1 MKTSI
6 FRLCAVIALVSLALG
21 QAPAPTATPQVPVN
35 DKYVVNK
42 AWAQLPADLP
52 WNNSTTNISPDG
64 KGNVV
69 VLVRAMPWFRMFTT
83 DGKFV
88 KSWGEASSFTTPH
101 SLIYDRD
108 GAMWTTDTAGHVVTK
123 FDPTGK
129 VLMTLGKRGMPGDNA
144 SQDMFNQ
151 PDAVAIAPNGDIYV
165 SDGYVN
171 SRIVHFNKDGKFVRI
186 IGGTKGSEPGQLQ
199 LPHGVVIDSQGRIIV
214 ADSDNKRIAVFDKN
228 GKFVENWPFAS
239 RGGMVITA
247 DDTLYVSDVNNGG
260 VTILKNG
267 KLIESIGGLGR
278 PHGIGL
284 DKDGTIYASDST
296 NRVVIKITK
305 K

>member
-6 FRLCAVIALVSLALG
+6 LKLCAVIALVSLALG
-21 QAPAPTATPQVPVN
+21 QAPAPNTTPQAPVN
-35 DKYVVNK
+35 DKYVVNNK
-42 AWAQLPADLP
+42 WAQLPADLP
-52 WNNSTTNISPDG
+52 WNASTTNIAPDG

-69 VLVRAMPWFRMFTT
+69 VLVRGMPYFRMFTT

-88 KSWGEASSFTTPH
+88 RSWGEAGSFVEPH
-101 SLIYDRD
+101 SLIYDRE
-108 GAMWTTDTAGHVVTK
+108 GFMWTTDSNGHVVMT
-123 FDPTGK
+123 FDSTGK
-129 VLMTLGKRGMPGDNA
+129 VLLTLGKKGMTGDNT
-144 SQDMFNQ
+144 SQDLFNR
-151 PDAVAIAPNGDIYV
+151 PNAVAVAPNGDIYV

-171 SRIVHFNKDGKFVRI
+171 SRVVHFNKDGKFVRI
-186 IGGTKGSEPGQLQ
+186 IGGTKGTEPGQLQ

-214 ADSDNKRIAVFDKN
+214 ADSDNKRIAIFDKN
-228 GKFVENWPFAS
+228 GKFVENWPFLS

-247 DDTLYVSDVNNGG
+247 DDTLYVSDVNEGS

-267 KLIESIGGLGR
+267 KRLETIGGLGR

-296 NRVVIKITK
+296 NRAVMKITK

>member
-6 FRLCAVIALVSLALG
+6 LKLCAVIALVSLALG
-21 QAPAPTATPQVPVN
+21 QAPAPNTTPQAPLN
-35 DKYVVNK
+35 DKYIVNK
-42 AWAQLPADLP
+42 TWAQLPADLP
-52 WNNSTTNISPDG
+52 WNASTTNIAPDG

-69 VLVRAMPWFRMFTT
+69 VLVRGMPYFRMFTT

-88 KSWGEASSFTTPH
+88 RSWGEAGSFVEPH
-101 SLIYDRD
+101 SLIYDRE
-108 GAMWTTDTAGHVVTK
+108 GFMWTTDSNGHVVTK
-123 FDPTGK
+123 FDSTGK
-129 VLMTLGKRGMPGDNA
+129 ALLTLGKKGMAGDDT
-144 SQDMFNQ
+144 SQELFNR
-151 PDAVAIAPNGDIYV
+151 PNAVAIAANGDIYV

-171 SRIVHFNKDGKFVRI
+171 SRVVHFNKDGKFIRI
-186 IGGTKGSEPGQLQ
+186 IGGKKGAEPGQLQ

-228 GKFVENWPFAS
+228 GKFVENWPFLS
-239 RGGMVITA
+239 RGGMIITA
-247 DDTLYVSDVNNGG
+247 DDTLYVSDVNAGS

-267 KLIESIGGLGR
+267 KLLETIGGLGR

-296 NRVVIKITK
+296 NRAVMKITK